1 MAIHSINHRVPLGQ
15 FTFIN
20 QRLITSSFRYQQLLF
35 EAILARIRQ
44 T

>member
-20 QRLITSSFRYQQLLF
+20 QRLIIFLFHHQQLLF
-35 EAILARIRQ
+35 QAILERLRQ